1 MKVRIKEWVFLF
13 EKFSLACVFLEE
25 GFTFGLLPL
34 SVNKSLA
41 LISNYPSTYFHIGTP
56 SSADELSF
64 NLFADYTHIRFPG
77 SRIGDRGS
85 WIVD

>member
-1 MKVRIKEWVFLF
+1 MVWNTIINGKSQTVPLRFFV
-13 EKFSLACVFLEE
+13 E
-25 GFTFGLLPL
+25 GRGGLYTGY
-34 SVNKSLA
+34 
-41 LISNYPSTYFHIGTP
+41 SNHASTYFHIGTP

-64 NLFADYTHIRFPG
+64 NLFADDSHIRFPG